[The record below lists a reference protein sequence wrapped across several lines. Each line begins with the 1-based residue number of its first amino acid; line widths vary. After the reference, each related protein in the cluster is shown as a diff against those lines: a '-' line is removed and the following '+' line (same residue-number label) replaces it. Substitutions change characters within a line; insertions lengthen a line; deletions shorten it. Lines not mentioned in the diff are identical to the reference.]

1 MEKETFTEDGWYR
14 TGDVG
19 YVSEA
24 GNFYL
29 TDRIKELIKYS
40 KFHQQLHA
48 RNTIT
53 KQTTEGFQ
61 VAPAELEAML
71 VGREDVAD
79 VCVVGVYDDSMATE
93 LPRAYVVLTK
103 GTAETPEKAK
113 EIVDWMAGRVANHKK
128 LRGGV
133 RFVAE
138 IPKSPAGKILRRIL
152 KAQAKK
158 ENEPKAK
165 L

>member
-19 YVSEA
+19 YVSKA

-40 KFHQQLHA
+40 TYNFSAALG
-48 RNTIT
+48 RLL
-53 KQTTEGFQ
+53 TTVAEGFQ
-61 VAPAELEAML
+61 VAPAELEAMI
-71 VGREDVAD
+71 VGRDDVAD
-79 VCVVGVYDDSMATE
+79 VCVVGVYDHSMATE
-93 LPRAYVVLTK
+93 LPRAYVVLSK
-103 GTAETPEKAK
+103 GNAETPEKAK
-113 EIVDWMAGRVANHKK
+113 EIVDWLAGRVANHKK

-133 RFVAE
+133 RFVPE
-138 IPKSPAGKILRRIL
+138 VPKTAAGKILRRIL
-152 KAQAKK
+152 KAQANK